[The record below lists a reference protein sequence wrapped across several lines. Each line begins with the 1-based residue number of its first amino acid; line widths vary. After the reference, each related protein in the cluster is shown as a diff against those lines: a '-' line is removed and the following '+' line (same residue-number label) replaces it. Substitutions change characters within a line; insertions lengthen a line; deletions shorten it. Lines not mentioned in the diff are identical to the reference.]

1 MWVRAELLFLKM
13 CSRKYDIFNLL
24 LSFFKNNSWSKLSYG
39 EGDELIGILFWKIL
53 FSVSA
58 TLVSKTIRRYMDT
71 GDHEETGT
79 RIFSCIPA
87 SLKGIHLA
95 AALTSWHCLITVY
108 LSFTQYQSLSVC
120 VYVFAYPHKHS
131 LKHIHKG
138 NMSIFE
144 RYVIFFFPFLAIPH
158 RISHITSIYSGK

>member
-1 MWVRAELLFLKM
+1 MNSLEFCSGRYCSQFLP
-13 CSRKYDIFNLL
+13 L
-24 LSFFKNNSWSKLSYG
+24 WSVKPLGS
-39 EGDELIGILFWKIL
+39 D
-53 FSVSA
+53 
-58 TLVSKTIRRYMDT
+58 MDT

-131 LKHIHKG
+131 LKHIHTGKYVHLREICD
-138 NMSIFE
+138 IFLP
-144 RYVIFFFPFLAIPH
+144 V
-158 RISHITSIYSGK
+158 SCYST